1 LAFNSV
7 AEMNSTAQRQE
18 EFRSRLQRV
27 REKIAAALARANR
40 QPEEVSLVA
49 VSKTHPPEMI
59 REALEAA

>member
-49 VSKTHPPEMI
+49 VSKTHP
-59 REALEAA
+59 RK